1 MTEVIRG
8 EFGYPFELDIDLPR
22 PTSVSGVAIV
32 AYEAER
38 YSKSEGW
45 FIENISVSEMTIEKA
60 YDDEGDETS
69 VGSDEVSIIADY
81 INSKESDDLIYRAIE
96 DASERSFYG

>member
-8 EFGYPFELDIDLPR
+8 EFSYPFELDVGSIN
-22 PTSVSGVAIV
+22 VSGVAV
-32 AYEAER
+32 VVYVAER

-45 FIENISVSEMTIEKA
+45 SVEEISVDQMVVEEA
-60 YDDEGDETS
+60 YNDDGDETT
-69 VGSDEVSIIADY
+69 VGQNDIALIADL
-81 INSKESDDLIYRAIE
+81 IESQNGDGLVYRAIE